1 MARARRKMR
10 RKLIKQMK
18 KGHLS
23 AAERRELLD
32 LDREVNRLN
41 RQGAAIGAAGL
52 GTALAIANKAGAGD
66 ALGEFLDKRQEKKKK
81 KAEFQAE
88 SQKAGEEV
96 ADQVQKEARQQLMDS
111 LPEDKSGV
119 RTSVDDIS
127 PFTWTSDVPA
137 EEENFEDKEL
147 NDTLKQYELQKAIEA
162 NPALAATLGQ
172 GEAPPSDV
180 PPGMYEAGAG
190 TTFDD
195 LPKNT
200 GPVLEGETEAEK
212 AARRQRMLDARM
224 IAGDQNNME
233 QIVGPGRE
241 QGFDDPVG
249 IGAMPAGSGIPL
261 RTDGP
266 RVQNANGGYTPFLRS
281 MRDRIRRR
289 LR

>member
-32 LDREVNRLN
+32 LDREVNKAN
-41 RQGAAIGAAGL
+41 REGAAIGAAGL

-66 ALGEFLDKRQEKKKK
+66 ALGEFLDKRQKKKKK

-88 SQKAGEEV
+88 SQEIGDKV
-96 ADQVQKEARQQLMDS
+96 SDQVRKDAKKELMDS
-111 LPEDKSGV
+111 LPGDKSDV
-119 RTSVDDIS
+119 RRSIDDIS
-127 PFTWTSDVPA
+127 IPKTQDIDA
-137 EEENFEDKEL
+137 EEENFEDEEL

-180 PPGMYEAGAG
+180 QPGMYEAGEG